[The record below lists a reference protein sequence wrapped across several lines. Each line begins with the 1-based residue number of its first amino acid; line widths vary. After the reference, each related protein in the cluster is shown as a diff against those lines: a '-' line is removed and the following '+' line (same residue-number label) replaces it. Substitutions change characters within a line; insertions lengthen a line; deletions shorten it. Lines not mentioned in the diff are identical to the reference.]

1 MDWFNTSCVMSS
13 KWLQEGV
20 SGQPYKVR
28 RRWYDL
34 QINDAALKVITQ
46 IIILLVIIVQN
57 DCDGSM
63 KVKWT
68 E

>member
-1 MDWFNTSCVMSS
+1 MCS

-20 SGQPYKVR
+20 SGKPYKVR

-34 QINDAALKVITQ
+34 QIDDAALKVITQ
-46 IIILLVIIVQN
+46 IIILFVIIVQN
-57 DCDGSM
+57 DCGGSM